1 MDTPCVPY
9 LPPFL
14 AELHSIAQDKHTAL
28 ELCRVEHRREHYTR
42 WCGGEDGHV
51 ERDVGQ
57 DSAQSGAGQANL
69 DDMVDLERGRREA
82 PLLAQLAAFRAVPYN
97 IQHFGLTSQ
106 LAAMDGTALEVW
118 SEAELQQ
125 AYDED
130 RRRTA

>member
-14 AELHSIAQDKHTAL
+14 AEFQSIAQNERTAL
-28 ELCRVEHRREHYTR
+28 ELRRIEHRREQYTR
-42 WCGGEDGHV
+42 WCGEDGQV
-51 ERDVGQ
+51 QADVRQ
-57 DSAQSGAGQANL
+57 DNVQLEAAQED

-82 PLLAQLAAFRAVPYN
+82 PLLAQLAAFRAVPYD

-106 LAAMDGTALEVW
+106 LAAMDGTALEIW
-118 SEAELQQ
+118 SEEELQL

-130 RRRTA
+130 RRRVA

>member
-1 MDTPCVPY
+1 M
-9 LPPFL
+9 
-14 AELHSIAQDKHTAL
+14 
-28 ELCRVEHRREHYTR
+28 
-42 WCGGEDGHV
+42 WCGGEDGQV

-57 DSAQSGAGQANL
+57 DNAQLGAGQVE

-82 PLLAQLAAFRAVPYN
+82 PVLAQLAAFRAVPYN

-106 LAAMDGTALEVW
+106 LAAMDGTALQIW
-118 SEAELQQ
+118 SEEELLL